1 MTQDQ
6 KNTIERDF
14 NESMLRDIEETKILE
29 QEQLDE
35 IQEDTTSM
43 EEKIE
48 AIDKREIPDMTPDEE
63 DRFENERQGGK
74 SIFDDEPEE
83 EY

>member
-1 MTQDQ
+1 MTFNAKD
-6 KNTIERDF
+6 DF
-14 NESMLRDIEETKILE
+14 VTE
-29 QEQLDE
+29 QE
-35 IQEDTTSM
+35 IQEEKEQL
-43 EEKIE
+43 EEE
-48 AIDKREIPDMTPDEE
+48 TRATEEDNGFDKRTIPDMTPDEE

>member
-1 MTQDQ
+1 MQFNAKD
-6 KNTIERDF
+6 DF
-14 NESMLRDIEETKILE
+14 VTE
-29 QEQLDE
+29 QEIQVEKEQLEEE
-35 IQEDTTSM
+35 IRATEEDNGY
-43 EEKIE
+43 
-48 AIDKREIPDMTPDEE
+48 DKREIPDMTPDEE

>member
-29 QEQLDE
+29 QAQLDE

-48 AIDKREIPDMTPDEE
+48 AIDKIKIPDMTPDEE